1 ELRRRNFIKPEHMP
15 YKFPA
20 GGMLDSGQFEK
31 NLNEALGLADAAGF
45 ATRQSKA
52 RAAGKLRGFGIA
64 YYVEKTAGGFELA
77 HIEVR
82 ADGEVHVVAG
92 TQTNGQGHETAYAQL
107 VAEQLGIDI
116 ARVKVTCGDS
126 EASRGGGGTGGSRSL
141 IMAGGAIGVAVETV
155 IDKGREIAANELEAA
170 AADIDYHDGVF
181 RIAGTNR
188 ALDLF
193 AVAAIAK
200 SQANLPDVE
209 GLAAEGEYK
218 NRSNSWPN
226 GCHIA
231 EVEIDPE
238 TGVYAIEAYTI
249 VDDFGRIINPML
261 VEGQVHGGVVQGLGQ
276 AMGEHAVYDPESGQ
290 LITGSFM
297 DYWMPRADTMPT
309 MTFKTH
315 EVPCTSNPLG
325 AKGCGEAGTVGA
337 APALVNAVIDALRPY
352 GVTDIDMPI
361 TPLKVWTIT
370 KGRFAA

>member
-1 ELRRRNFIKPEHMP
+1 
-15 YKFPA
+15 
-20 GGMLDSGQFEK
+20 
-31 NLNEALGLADAAGF
+31 
-45 ATRQSKA
+45 
-52 RAAGKLRGFGIA
+52 IA